1 VFAPIKGIGGDGVKK
16 FDPVEAWLDN
26 VAYSHSGSKSTEQN
40 YRHQIKIFCE
50 FIGSTPSEIL
60 EDYEESN
67 DREFRRKYA
76 RYLRALISNLY
87 RKGYAVNAVKAKVA
101 ALKSFF
107 KYNDLPLGYVPMARK
122 KITYHN
128 RDITREE
135 IINILKISRPRDRA
149 FFCIMAQT
157 GLRPGTLCSIKLKHI
172 QPDFEKGAIPCKI
185 DVSAEIAKGEYRSYF
200 TFMSPES
207 VKHLKAYLA
216 TRGRIALEDYV
227 FTSHGTKKRAHPR
240 SMSQIFVRAI
250 ESLKEKGLMDFQQ
263 KREGRP
269 RTVRLYNLR
278 KFFRKYAHQAGFEIA
293 QFWMGHTVSQGQE
306 EHYRPKDPE
315 FHRQLYAEKAMPFL
329 RLETATPTE
338 MDKII
343 SAQQKEIDTLKA
355 EKLQMAEEIKHLKN
369 ATQQIEKRLRI
380 IEIVHKHGF
389 EETEPGKLK
398 ELLKKAR
405 TQPET

>member
-1 VFAPIKGIGGDGVKK
+1 MKK
-16 FDPVEAWLDN
+16 FDPVQSWLDN
-26 VAYSHSGSKSTEQN
+26 VAYSHSGSKSTEEN
-40 YRHQIKIFCE
+40 YRYQIKIFCE
-50 FIGSTPSEIL
+50 FIGTTAAEIL

-76 RYLRALISNLY
+76 RYLRAFISNLY
-87 RKGYAVNAVKAKVA
+87 RKDYAVNAVKAKVA

-128 RDITREE
+128 RDITKEE
-135 IINILKISRPRDRA
+135 IVNILEISSPRDRA
-149 FFCIMAQT
+149 FFCMMAQS
-157 GLRPGTLCSIKLKHI
+157 GLRPGTVCSLKLKHV
-172 QPDFEKGAIPCKI
+172 QPDFEKGIIPCKI
-185 DVSAEIAKGEYRSYF
+185 DVPAELAKGEYHSYF
-200 TFMSPES
+200 TFMGLES

-216 TRGRIALEDYV
+216 TRGRIGLEDYL
-227 FTSHGTKKRAHPR
+227 FTSHGAKKRVNPK

-250 ESLKEKGLMDFQQ
+250 EDLKEKGLMDFEQ
-263 KREGRP
+263 KKEGKP

-278 KFFRKYAHQAGFEIA
+278 KFFRKYAHQAGFEMV

-338 MDKII
+338 TDKLLTK
-343 SAQQKEIDTLKA
+343 Q
-355 EKLQMAEEIKHLKN
+355 AEEIERLTERVKYMEDLLESDEFFKKFEKNVLKYRS
-369 ATQQIEKRLRI
+369 TIRRILLEEEK
-380 IEIVHKHGF
+380 
-389 EETEPGKLK
+389 
-398 ELLKKAR
+398 
-405 TQPET
+405 